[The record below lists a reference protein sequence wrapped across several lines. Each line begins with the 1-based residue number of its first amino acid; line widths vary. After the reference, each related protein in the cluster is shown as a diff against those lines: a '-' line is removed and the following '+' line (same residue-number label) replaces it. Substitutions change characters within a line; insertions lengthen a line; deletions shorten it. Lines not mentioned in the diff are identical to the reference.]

1 MKSNQIITFIMASL
15 LVSGALAADSGNN
28 TVYIDQTNADQSTV
42 SITQT
47 GSNNNVGD
55 SNFTTGTPFV
65 IDGNSMNLTVEQNGM
80 NNSITGNFI
89 GGNSTANILQ
99 DGNTNST
106 NLNMGNFG
114 TSSGV
119 YNLTVTGSSNNT
131 NLNIGITKDASNYKY
146 GATLTGSNNNLT
158 SNINSKNTD
167 NMFIVTG
174 STNTI
179 TTTQIGANGTFQT
192 GGHNI
197 NSNII
202 GSNNSLTVLQDG
214 TTNPNGIS
222 INVTGN
228 STTTNIIQ
236 Q

>member
-1 MKSNQIITFIMASL
+1 MERKLITFVMALL
-15 LVSGALAADSGNN
+15 LVGSAVADSGGNS
-28 TVYIDQTNADQSTV
+28 VYIDQTNADQSSV

-47 GSNNNVGD
+47 GSNNNFGE
-55 SNFTTGTPFV
+55 SNFTTGAPFV
-65 IDGNSMNLTVEQNGM
+65 IDGNSMNLTVNQNGM

-89 GGNSTANILQ
+89 GGNSTASLTQ

-119 YNLTVTGSSNNT
+119 YNLFVTGDSNNT

-146 GATLTGSNNNLT
+146 AAQLTGSNNNLT

-167 NMFIVTG
+167 NMFLVTG
-174 STNTI
+174 STNNI
-179 TTTQIGANGTFQT
+179 TTTQIGSNGTIQT

-197 NSNII
+197 NSSII
-202 GSNNSLTVLQDG
+202 GSNNALTVLQDG
-214 TTNPNGIS
+214 TTNPNSIS
-222 INVTGN
+222 VNVTGN

-236 Q
+236 H

>member
-1 MKSNQIITFIMASL
+1 MKSNQVITFIMASL

-55 SNFTTGTPFV
+55 SNFVTGTPFV
-65 IDGNSMNLTVEQNGM
+65 IDGNSMNLTIEQNGM
-80 NNSITGNFI
+80 NNSILGNFI
-89 GGNSTANILQ
+89 GGNSTASILQ
-99 DGNTNST
+99 DGNSNSN

-114 TSSGV
+114 TSSGA
-119 YNLTVTGSSNNT
+119 YNLSVTGDNNNT
-131 NLNIGITKDASNYKY
+131 NLNIGITRDSSNYKY
-146 GATLTGSNNNLT
+146 GAVLTGGNNNLT
-158 SNINSKNTD
+158 SNVNSKNTD

-174 STNTI
+174 GSNNI
-179 TTTQIGANGTFQT
+179 TTTQIGAGGTIQS

-197 NSNII
+197 KSSII
-202 GSNNSLTVLQDG
+202 GSNNALTVLQDG
-214 TTNPNGIS
+214 TTNPNSIS

-236 Q
+236 H